1 MRGGPVLRKQMTQLA
16 IDGGKPTLPE
26 GPPSWPGADAEVR
39 DVLLAAWADGSWG
52 RYHGPHVERLAA
64 ELAEFH
70 QMPYVLPCCS
80 GTFAV
85 ELALRCL
92 RVGPGDEVLLAG
104 YDYPGNFRAIEAVGA
119 RPVLV
124 DVDADNWNLNA
135 ELLPRAIERHDEKPA
150 TRAGAT
156 DATIARPATRAWA
169 TESEG
174 ARPGRLRAIVVS
186 HLHGGL
192 APMRAVRQFAEE
204 HQLAVVEDICQCP
217 GAVVDGR
224 PAGTWGDC
232 AALSFGGSKLLSAGR
247 GGAVLTRHADAYQRG
262 KIFCEHGNHAFP
274 LSELQAA
281 VLLPQLARL
290 AERNAARRAAA
301 DRLMSR
307 LAGVPGLAPLLNRA
321 ASTPVYYKLGLQYD
335 AQALGGRSRAELI
348 AAAQAEGVAI
358 DAGFR
363 GFALRGPG
371 RCRVAGELVESRRA
385 AEAALVLH
393 HPVLLE
399 PPETIDRVAD
409 ALIKIATNWRTE

>member
-1 MRGGPVLRKQMTQLA
+1 MTQLA
-16 IDGGKPTLPE
+16 IDGGKPTLRE
-26 GPPSWPGADAEVR
+26 GPPTWPAADAEVR
-39 DVLLAAWADGSWG
+39 EALLAAWADGSWG

-64 ELAEFH
+64 ALAEFH
-70 QMPYVLPCCS
+70 QTPFVLPCCS

-124 DVDADNWNLNA
+124 DVDADNWNLDA
-135 ELLPRAIERHDEKPA
+135 KLLPLALDEHD
-150 TRAGAT
+150 
-156 DATIARPATRAWA
+156 DRPATRAEA
-169 TESEG
+169 TESAS
-174 ARPGRLRAIVVS
+174 ARPGRLRAIIVS

-192 APMRAVRQFAEE
+192 APMRAIVQFAEE
-204 HQLAVVEDICQCP
+204 HHLAVVEDICQCP

-301 DRLMSR
+301 ERLVSR
-307 LAGVPGLAPLLNRA
+307 LAGLPGLTPLVNHA
-321 ASTPVYYKLGLQYD
+321 ASTPAYYKLGLQYD
-335 AQALGGRSRAELI
+335 ARAMGGRSRAEFV

-385 AEAALVLH
+385 AKSCLVLH

-399 PPETIDRVAD
+399 GPETIDRVAD
-409 ALIKIATNWRTE
+409 ALRKIATAWRAE

>member
-1 MRGGPVLRKQMTQLA
+1 MWGGLVRRKQMTQLA

-26 GPPSWPGADAEVR
+26 GPPSWPAADAEVR
-39 DVLLAAWADGSWG
+39 EALLAAWADGSWG

-64 ELAEFH
+64 ALAEFH
-70 QMPYVLPCCS
+70 QTPFVLPCCS

-92 RVGPGDEVLLAG
+92 RVGRGDEVLLAG

-119 RPVLV
+119 RPVLI
-124 DVDADNWNLNA
+124 DVDADNWNLDA
-135 ELLPRAIERHDEKPA
+135 KLLPSAVDENDGKPA
-150 TRAGAT
+150 TWAGAT
-156 DATIARPATRAWA
+156 
-169 TESEG
+169 ESAG

-192 APMRAVRQFAEE
+192 VPMREVMQFAEE
-204 HQLAVVEDICQCP
+204 HRLAVVEDVCQCP
-217 GAVVDGR
+217 GAIVDGR

-262 KIFCEHGNHAFP
+262 KIFCEQGNHAFP

-290 AERNAARRAAA
+290 GERNAARRAAA
-301 DRLMSR
+301 NRLVSR
-307 LAGVPGLAPLLNRA
+307 LAGVPGLTLLENRA
-321 ASTPVYYKLGLQYD
+321 ASTPVYYKLGFQYD
-335 AQALGGRSRAELI
+335 ARALGGRTRAEFI

-371 RCRVAGELVESRRA
+371 RCRLASELVASRRA

-393 HPVLLE
+393 HPLLLE
-399 PPETIDRVAD
+399 PPETIDRAAE
-409 ALIKIATNWRTE
+409 ALCKIATGWRTD

>member
-1 MRGGPVLRKQMTQLA
+1 MPHLA

-26 GPPSWPGADAEVR
+26 GSPGWPSADGEVR
-39 DVLLAAWADGSWG
+39 EALLAALSDGSWG
-52 RYHGPHVERLAA
+52 RYRGPHIDRLATA
-64 ELAEFH
+64 LGEFH
-70 QMPYVLPCCS
+70 QSEFVLPCCS

-92 RVGPGDEVLLAG
+92 GIGAGYEVLLAG

-124 DVDADNWNLNA
+124 DVATDNWNVDA
-135 ELLPRAIERHDEKPA
+135 RALRRALSASNLQPT

-156 DATIARPATRAWA
+156 KAQQAPA
-169 TESEG
+169 
-174 ARPGRLRAIVVS
+174 PMRAIIVS

-192 APMRAVRQFAEE
+192 VPMRGLMQLAEE
-204 HQLAVVEDICQCP
+204 YKLLVVEDICQCP
-217 GAVVDGR
+217 GATVDGR
-224 PAGTWGDC
+224 LAGTWGDC
-232 AALSFGGSKLLSAGR
+232 AVISFGGSKLLTAGR

-262 KIFCEHGNHAFP
+262 KIFCEQGNHAFP

-290 AERNAARRAAA
+290 AERNAARLAAVE
-301 DRLMSR
+301 RLTRRVSGM
-307 LAGVPGLAPLLNRA
+307 PGLVPLVNAAPG
-321 ASTPVYYKLGLQYD
+321 SPVYYKVGWKYN
-335 AQALGGRSRAELI
+335 AQAMGGRSRADFI

-363 GFALRGPG
+363 GFALRGPR
-371 RCRVAGELVESRRA
+371 RCRIAGDLAECRRA
-385 AEAALVLH
+385 AEACLVLH

-399 PPETIDRVAD
+399 PPETIERVAD
-409 ALIKIATNWRTE
+409 ALAKVAAEWVAGG